1 VRFGSPVQDSPV
13 TVNDEAEHLPELSVV
28 HDSGPPLERVT
39 TTDAFLIGDPLRV
52 RVSAADADQVVQT
65 PLLLFV
71 QVPVA

>member
-1 VRFGSPVQDSPV
+1 MFGLPLQDSPV
-13 TVNDEAEHLPELSVV
+13 FVSDDAEHLPELSVV
-28 HDSGPPLERVT
+28 HVSWPPLESVT
-39 TTDAFLIGDPLRV
+39 TTAAFLMGDPLRV